1 MEIGSVGSS
10 GLDGSLWNQ
19 QTFGAQVVS
28 ETLDTMNNAT
38 GQAAPVDKQSFG
50 AAVVSKTMDYMNSD
64 PFKGSGSDM
73 SQTYDFAKSVLSAP
87 LQGARNMLD
96 MYV

>member
-10 GLDGSLWNQ
+10 DFSTSPWDQ

-28 ETLDTMNNAT
+28 ETLDTMNDAT
-38 GQAAPVDKQSFG
+38 AQSAAFDRETFG
-50 AAVVSKTMDYMNSD
+50 AAVVDKTLDYMNSD
-64 PFKGSGSDM
+64 PFGSSGSDM
-73 SQTYDFAKSVLSAP
+73 SQTYDFAKSVLGAP
-87 LQGARNMLD
+87 LQGAQNMFD